1 MFSRINGTSNKS
13 TGSSILRDL
22 LLAELASLLSVLT
35 VEHCERLSG
44 LLRSGGGTV
53 WKWLALSCAGM
64 LLGGLVSGYWKP
76 ASRSYGMYWFGRLLS
91 GVIVKEIAM
100 AAGLLAGFIGCPGW
114 GWGVFVILLDISF
127 TVDMLVLSRY
137 AAFCSRNRR
146 GSSASNPR
154 TRNAVI
160 LGTGDESVSLADEI
174 EAMGRYHVVGYLTA
188 DRSKEGMSIGG
199 RPVFWFQD
207 ASDLDSLFWRVRG
220 IDNILVPQEWSAA
233 LGIKRVMTDES
244 GTFI

>member
-1 MFSRINGTSNKS
+1 MYSRINGTSNKS
-13 TGSSILRDL
+13 IVLAILPDL

-53 WKWLALSCAGM
+53 WKWLALSSVGM

-76 ASRSYGMYWFGRLLS
+76 AARSYGMYWLGRLLCS
-91 GVIVKEIAM
+91 VFVKEIAM

-137 AAFCSRNRR
+137 AAFCSRHRR

-199 RPVFWFQD
+199 RPVFWFRD
-207 ASDLDSLFWRVRG
+207 ASDLDALFWRVRG
-220 IDNILVPQEWSAA
+220 IDNIIVPQDWSAA
-233 LGIKRVMTDES
+233 LKG
-244 GTFI
+244 